1 LYIIR
6 HRTARTLHL
15 QTQQIESQRQDI
27 AAQKMALEHHNK
39 QLLDLNDE
47 KNHLINI
54 LAHDLRAPINQMAG
68 LAQVLLL
75 ERERLSAGQQEAIEN
90 MLTAATRLG
99 NMIGRILDTDNIEG
113 QHEHIPL
120 EPISLDRFMKDAV
133 DRFLPEASRKGIQ
146 LRFSPNGSCYVSAD
160 DTHLAQIVDNI
171 LSNALKFSPRG
182 KEVLVELSDKGRT
195 VDLCITDQGPGFT
208 EEDKKLMFRKFQRL
222 SARPTS
228 AEGSTGLG
236 LSIVK
241 KYTMLM
247 GASLSVESEH
257 GKVSTFIVSFVKY
270 QTAAVNE

>member
-1 LYIIR
+1 
-6 HRTARTLHL
+6 
-15 QTQQIESQRQDI
+15 
-27 AAQKMALEHHNK
+27 
-39 QLLDLNDE
+39 
-47 KNHLINI
+47 
-54 LAHDLRAPINQMAG
+54 
-68 LAQVLLL
+68 
-75 ERERLSAGQQEAIEN
+75 
-90 MLTAATRLG
+90 
-99 NMIGRILDTDNIEG
+99 
-113 QHEHIPL
+113 
-120 EPISLDRFMKDAV
+120 
-133 DRFLPEASRKGIQ
+133 
-146 LRFSPNGSCYVSAD
+146 VSAD

-257 GKVSTFIVSFVKY
+257 GKGSTFIVSFVKY